1 MPSASDLR
9 ELCSADSLIEVTV
22 VNVERAAKFGD
33 TSHTLEIPPTM
44 SLSVMKKRLA
54 KEFPGC
60 RIVQKW
66 FTRHIEIRWV

>member
-9 ELCSADSLIEVTV
+9 ELCSADSLLEVTV
-22 VNVERAAKFGD
+22 VNVEQAAKFGD
-33 TSHTLEIPPTM
+33 TSHTLEIPPAM

-66 FTRHIEIRWV
+66 FTRRIEIRWT